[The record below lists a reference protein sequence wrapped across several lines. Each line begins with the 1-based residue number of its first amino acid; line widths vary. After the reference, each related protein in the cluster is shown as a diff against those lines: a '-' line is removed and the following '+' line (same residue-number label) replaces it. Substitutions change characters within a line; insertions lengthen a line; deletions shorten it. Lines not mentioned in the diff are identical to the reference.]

1 MLIRDQ
7 LIKIYLFYTPVSL
20 SNTVAGEFNKQK
32 QLEMIIEYLTLQYIA
47 ICKAEGFTTNLI
59 KKFICLHA
67 R

>member
-32 QLEMIIEYLTLQYIA
+32 QLEMIIEYLTLHYIA
-47 ICKAEGFTTNLI
+47 ICKAEGFTTNL

>member
-47 ICKAEGFTTNLI
+47 ICKAEGFTTN
-59 KKFICLHA
+59 
-67 R
+67 